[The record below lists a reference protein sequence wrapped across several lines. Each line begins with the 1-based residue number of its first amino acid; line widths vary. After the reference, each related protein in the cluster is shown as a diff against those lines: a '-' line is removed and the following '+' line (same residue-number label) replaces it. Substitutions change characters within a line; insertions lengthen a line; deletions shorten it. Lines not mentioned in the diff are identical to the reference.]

1 MFMLPSSCSRILIT
15 PISLLFLLQS
25 PVAAHAASAK
35 GSDMESYF
43 KVIWGLLVVLGII
56 LALYALLK
64 KRFSLLATSPEKNI
78 KIIEIKPL
86 MGRKALCLVT
96 VKGNEYLLGLSGDRI
111 SHLATLPTKTD
122 QSFAATLR
130 STEMDRQS

>member
-1 MFMLPSSCSRILIT
+1 MIPAVRSRQFLT
-15 PISLLFLLQS
+15 LTCFFWLFQE
-25 PVAAHAASAK
+25 PATAHAASSQ
-35 GSDMESYF
+35 GSDIQSYF

-56 LALYALLK
+56 LALYGLLR
-64 KRFSLLATSPEKNI
+64 KRFSLLATTPEKNI
-78 KIIEIKPL
+78 KILEIKPL

-122 QSFAATLR
+122 LSFAATLR
-130 STEMDRQS
+130 STEADRQP